1 MIDGKASYAVRSQ
14 LRNLDSL
21 RLINK
26 VGAIDAL
33 QYEKPL
39 ARRTLTSGF
48 FILPADRGA
57 SPKAI
62 CPTIDPPA

>member
-1 MIDGKASYAVRSQ
+1 MIDDRASFGVLSQ

-26 VGAIDAL
+26 VGTIDL
-33 QYEKPL
+33 PSYPTYEKPL
-39 ARRTLTSGF
+39 AKETLAGGF
-48 FILPADRGA
+48 FILPAKSGA

-62 CPTIDPPA
+62 YA